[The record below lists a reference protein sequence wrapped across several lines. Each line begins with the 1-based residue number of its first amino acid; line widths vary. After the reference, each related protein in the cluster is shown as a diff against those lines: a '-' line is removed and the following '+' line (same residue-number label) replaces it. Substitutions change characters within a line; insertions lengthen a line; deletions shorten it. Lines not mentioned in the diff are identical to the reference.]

1 MYFCPSNYFE
11 HMIKTINILIAML
24 LLATSATA
32 QTAKIW
38 GSVADKNGPIAS
50 ATVSIAALKRSVITD
65 TAGNFEFNDMAPGT
79 YRLAV
84 SAINYDAI
92 IKTITVNNTTPKLT
106 IVLTIH
112 NRDMDE
118 VVISGTMKAISKM
131 DSPIPVEVYSPA
143 HFKKN
148 PSPNIFESL
157 QMVNGIQPQL
167 NCNVCN
173 TGDIHINGME
183 GPYTMILIDGM
194 PIVSSLSTVYG
205 LAGIPNSMV
214 KRIEI
219 VKGPASTLY
228 GSEAVGGL
236 INIITKDAST
246 AEKLKVDFSATSVG
260 EYNTDITATIKTKKA
275 AALLGI
281 NYFNYQQRRDINK
294 DNFTDVTLQNRISIF
309 NKWNFKRKNNLA
321 ASLALR
327 YINEDRWGG
336 EMQWQPNF
344 RGGDS
349 VYGESINTNR
359 AEVIGTM
366 ELARN
371 FNADI
376 SYNYHL
382 QDSYY
387 GKIKYYASQQVAFAQ
402 LRWTTTIGKHYLLA
416 GIPFRYTYY
425 DDNSPATAQTNGD
438 NKPANSFLPGIFLQD
453 EFKINGRIT
462 TLVGLRYDYNN
473 EHGHI
478 FTPRLSFK
486 YSPDA
491 TNTLRVSGGNGYRVV
506 NLFTEDH
513 AALTGARDV
522 VIAAALKPEKSW
534 NGNINYTK
542 IIRHSNGFINL
553 DGSFFYTYF
562 TNKIV
567 ADFITD
573 PNKIIYDNL
582 RGYAI
587 SKGVTINTDINFT
600 NGIKI
605 NAGATFMDVYQM
617 DKDAASKKIKTPQL
631 FAPKISGTFAIS
643 YTLAKSKLS
652 FDFTG
657 RVTGPMYLPTV
668 PNDFRP
674 AQSPLYSIVNLQA
687 TKSFNNGLEIYGG
700 VKNLFN
706 FLPKDPLLHPD
717 DPFDK
722 PGGKYFDVNG
732 TARQDTNPYGY
743 VFDPSYNYAT
753 VQGTKAFAGIR
764 WTIK

>member
-1 MYFCPSNYFE
+1 MKNLCAVLIMTGIIISAV
-11 HMIKTINILIAML
+11 HAQNIRVAGIVTGKDGPLIA
-24 LLATSATA
+24 AT
-32 QTAKIW
+32 IH
-38 GSVADKNGPIAS
+38 
-50 ATVSIAALKRSVITD
+50 IAAVKKTVITD
-65 TAGNFEFNDMAPGT
+65 SAGYFEIKNIAAGT
-79 YRLAV
+79 HRIIVSAVNYETVVKNVQVSAV
-84 SAINYDAI
+84 S
-92 IKTITVNNTTPKLT
+92 TKLH
-106 IVLTIH
+106 ILLTAH
-112 NRDMDE
+112 NRAMDE
-118 VVISGTMKAISKM
+118 VVISGTMKAVSKM
-131 DSPIPVEVYSPA
+131 ESPIPIEVYSPTY
-143 HFKKN
+143 FKKN
-148 PSPNIFESL
+148 PAPNIFESL

-236 INIITKDAST
+236 VNIITKDAGT
-246 AEKLKVDFSATSVG
+246 VEKLKIDLSATSVG
-260 EYNTDITATIKTKKA
+260 EYNTDVTTTFKTKKA

-294 DNFTDVTLQNRISIF
+294 DNFTDVTLQNRISVF
-309 NKWNFKRKNNLA
+309 NKWNFKRRNELT

-336 EMQWQPNF
+336 ELRWKPEF
-344 RGGDS
+344 RGTDS

-366 ELARN
+366 ELAKN

-387 GKIKYYASQQVAFAQ
+387 GTIKYYASQQVAFAQ
-402 LRWTTTIGKHYLLA
+402 LRWNKNFTKHFLLV
-416 GIPFRYTYY
+416 GIPFRYTFY
-425 DDNSPATAQTNGD
+425 DDNSPATAKANGD
-438 NKPANSFLPGIFLQD
+438 NKPTHTFLPGIFVQD
-453 EFKINGRIT
+453 EYKVNVRFT
-462 TLVGLRYDYNN
+462 TLAGLRYDFNN
-473 EHGHI
+473 EHGSI
-478 FTPRLSFK
+478 LTPRLSFK
-486 YSPDA
+486 YSPNA
-491 TNTLRVSGGNGYRVV
+491 NNTLRLSGGNGYRVV

-542 IIRHSNGFINL
+542 IIRHAKGFINL
-553 DGSFFYTYF
+553 DGSVFYTYF

-582 RGYAI
+582 SGYAV
-587 SKGVTINTDINFT
+587 SKGITLNTDFNFT
-600 NGIKI
+600 NGLKI
-605 NAGATFMDVYQM
+605 IAGATAMDVYQM
-617 DKDAASKKIKTPQL
+617 DKNARGKRIKTPQL
-631 FAPKISGTFAIS
+631 FAPKISGTFAVS
-643 YTLAKSKLS
+643 YTLPRTKLI
-652 FDFTG
+652 FDITG
-657 RVTGPMYLPTV
+657 RVTGPMELPV
-668 PNDFRP
+668 VANDFRFP
-674 AQSPLYSIVNLQA
+674 QSPVYSIINLQI
-687 TKSFNNGLEIYGG
+687 T
-700 VKNLFN
+700 
-706 FLPKDPLLHPD
+706 
-717 DPFDK
+717 
-722 PGGKYFDVNG
+722 
-732 TARQDTNPYGY
+732 
-743 VFDPSYNYAT
+743 
-753 VQGTKAFAGIR
+753 
-764 WTIK
+764 